1 MYLIQCVNAYTA
13 VLAMSQQEQEYKTAY
28 ALMTLKRKLQP
39 HVDFFTGEEMK
50 LVEQYSVKDGKGK
63 TVLNERGNFTFQD
76 PEKAEEYARRRTEL
90 GMVEVNEDFPIL
102 YVPAPKAIRPVH
114 LEALEGFMEFEE
126 AGV

>member
-13 VLAMSQQEQEYKTAY
+13 VLAMSQQEHEYKMAY
-28 ALMTLKRKLQP
+28 ALTTLKRKLQP
-39 HVDFFTGEEMK
+39 HVEFFTSEEMK
-50 LVEQYSVKDGKGK
+50 LVEQYSQKDDKGK
-63 TVLNERGNFTFQD
+63 TILNERGNFTFAD
-76 PEKAEEYARRRTEL
+76 PAKVDEYAERRTAL
-90 GMVEVNEDFPIL
+90 GMVEVNEDFPTM